1 MASAYNPASLDKTQ
15 HAMTYCLAINVNE
28 GLVLCSD
35 SRTNAGTDNVSTYS
49 KMFTFA
55 WPGVRFFTL
64 LSAGNLATTQAVVK
78 KLKSDIPAGLTPN
91 LTTVSTMH
99 EAADYLGLVST
110 QVQKLHSSRD
120 TGNTNFEASFILAG
134 QLQGQAPE
142 IFMIYPQGNYIH
154 ESAEHPFLQI
164 GEIKYGKP
172 ILDRVIKPEVPIEP
186 AARCA
191 LVSMNST
198 IRSNLTVGPPV
209 ELLIYRR
216 DAFDEGK
223 RLFYRE
229 DDPFARELSERW
241 SDGLFQALESLPHF
255 DWE

>member
-1 MASAYNPASLDKTQ
+1 MSDFVQNPYDS
-15 HAMTYCLAINVNE
+15 MTYCLAINVKE

-49 KMFTFA
+49 KMFTYSV
-55 WPGVRFFTL
+55 PGSRFFAL

-78 KLKSDIPAGLTPN
+78 KLNNDIPAGLLPN
-91 LTTVSTMH
+91 LSTVASMQD
-99 EAADYLGLVST
+99 AADYVGMVST
-110 QVQKLHSSRD
+110 QLQKVHSSRD
-120 TGNTNFEASFILAG
+120 MGCTNFESTFILAG
-134 QLQGQAPE
+134 QIAGQAPE
-142 IFMIYPQGNYIH
+142 TYMIYPQGNYIH
-154 ESAEHPFLQI
+154 ESPEHPFLQV

-172 ILDRVIKPEVPIEP
+172 ILDRVIKPEVPLAP

-209 ELLIYRR
+209 ELLIYTR
-216 DAFDEGK
+216 DALDGGRRMIF
-223 RLFYRE
+223 RE
-229 DDPFARELSERW
+229 DDPFAREMSEKW
-241 SDGLFQALESLPHF
+241 SQGLFEALDKLPHF